1 MVDPPGVE
9 GGNGFQA
16 SASPYLSNPSEPEP
30 VRVKPQTVARTNER
44 PVYRLED
51 LDFVD
56 EEAFGDGSYGLEPS
70 PETKRPEAS
79 APEASASETTQP
91 VKASPFTPVQYDT
104 PSPVRRQEKKVQK
117 NTVWNNAY
125 QYESAP
131 LEKPRRGRRMALIG
145 IMTGCFLVL
154 SYLAFL
160 RWQSRDVENY
170 QVDFQA
176 YENILIR
183 ADSLFSLA
191 QDVAAISNE
200 EKASELFNSALEL
213 YFVAQTFKAGDEVV
227 QRRIDEING
236 ILTQPPSSE
245 LDEKASLALISRGDS
260 LQRSAD
266 AMMLQGDSVRA
277 RALYMEA
284 RSQYLAVLD
293 QRPEDSLANAR
304 VQQANDR
311 IMRPFKSEPDP
322 VTTVA
327 QPAVSNLQQ
336 RENLFEQ
343 FKTQGDSAFR
353 AQNLEES
360 RRKYLEALALQP
372 NDAYVEQQLKRIS
385 QQIAESARTSLYR
398 RHMGAGEKL
407 VAAGRLAEAR
417 REYELALENK
427 ANDSEALRALDRIDD
442 ELETRSRNEQM
453 YVTERTRGDV
463 FLEQGNYQPAL
474 QSYEAALTRK
484 PGDSYAQSKI
494 DEINRVFSAR
504 NEQEAELPDGMI
516 DENGIYNFTEDPPV
530 LVGGRDVLQSRLRYP
545 ALAIEAGVE
554 GRVSVRM
561 AVDETGKMLN
571 PTVIKALGYGC
582 DDEVLRVIR
591 GARFEPARVGGQPVK
606 AWHTLYFDFKL
617 EDQ

>member
-1 MVDPPGVE
+1 
-9 GGNGFQA
+9 
-16 SASPYLSNPSEPEP
+16 
-30 VRVKPQTVARTNER
+30 
-44 PVYRLED
+44 
-51 LDFVD
+51 
-56 EEAFGDGSYGLEPS
+56 
-70 PETKRPEAS
+70 
-79 APEASASETTQP
+79 
-91 VKASPFTPVQYDT
+91 
-104 PSPVRRQEKKVQK
+104 
-117 NTVWNNAY
+117 
-125 QYESAP
+125 
-131 LEKPRRGRRMALIG
+131 
-145 IMTGCFLVL
+145 
-154 SYLAFL
+154 
-160 RWQSRDVENY
+160 
-170 QVDFQA
+170 
-176 YENILIR
+176 
-183 ADSLFSLA
+183 
-191 QDVAAISNE
+191 
-200 EKASELFNSALEL
+200 
-213 YFVAQTFKAGDEVV
+213 
-227 QRRIDEING
+227 
-236 ILTQPPSSE
+236 
-245 LDEKASLALISRGDS
+245 
-260 LQRSAD
+260 
-266 AMMLQGDSVRA
+266 
-277 RALYMEA
+277 
-284 RSQYLAVLD
+284 
-293 QRPEDSLANAR
+293 
-304 VQQANDR
+304 
-311 IMRPFKSEPDP
+311 
-322 VTTVA
+322 
-327 QPAVSNLQQ
+327 
-336 RENLFEQ
+336 
-343 FKTQGDSAFR
+343 
-353 AQNLEES
+353 
-360 RRKYLEALALQP
+360 
-372 NDAYVEQQLKRIS
+372 
-385 QQIAESARTSLYR
+385 
-398 RHMGAGEKL
+398 
-407 VAAGRLAEAR
+407 LAEAR